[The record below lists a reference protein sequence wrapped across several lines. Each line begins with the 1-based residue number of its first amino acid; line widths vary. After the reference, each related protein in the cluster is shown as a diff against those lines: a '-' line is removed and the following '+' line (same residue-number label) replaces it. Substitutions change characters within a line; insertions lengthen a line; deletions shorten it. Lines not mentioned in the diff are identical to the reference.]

1 MMVTRREA
9 IGLLTAL
16 TAGLWAPGGSG
27 AAPSPD
33 GPRALAHVARLVGFG
48 PHPSGSPA
56 IRQVR
61 AYIAGELRR
70 AGIGV
75 EEQPFVADTPDG
87 KIPMVNLVGVI
98 RGRRQDV
105 ILLGSHYDTKYFPQ
119 FRFVGANDSGSST
132 GVLLELGRVLA
143 ARPREY
149 TYWLAFFDGEEA
161 RQEWSATDGIYGS
174 RAMVARLRRNG
185 RIRRIKAAIIL
196 DMIGDRRLDI
206 RWEQSATP
214 WLQELIWQAARD
226 LGYGGIFLNET
237 LGVEDDHVPFIRAG
251 VPAVLLIDFS
261 YGGRNGENAYWH
273 TPEDTLDKLD
283 ARSLEIV
290 GRVVWE
296 SLPRIEQA
304 LGRRP

>member
-1 MMVTRREA
+1 
-9 IGLLTAL
+9 
-16 TAGLWAPGGSG
+16 
-27 AAPSPD
+27 
-33 GPRALAHVARLVGFG
+33 
-48 PHPSGSPA
+48 
-56 IRQVR
+56 VR

-70 AGIGV
+70 AGIRV

-105 ILLGSHYDTKYFPQ
+105 ILLGSHYDTKYFPH
-119 FRFVGANDSGSST
+119 FHFVGANDSGSST
-132 GVLLELGRVLA
+132 GLLLELGQVLA

-185 RIRRIKAAIIL
+185 RIRRIRAAIVL
-196 DMIGDRRLDI
+196 DMIGDRNLDI
-206 RWEQSATP
+206 RRERSATP

-237 LGVEDDHVPFIRAG
+237 LGVEDDHVPFLRAG

-290 GRVVWE
+290 GRVVLE
-296 SLPRIEQA
+296 SLPRIEQG